1 MAIKSAAVGVT
12 TNNYLSPYIELTP
25 AMLSGAVA
33 GSGTR
38 VNSVG
43 SAWAVSG
50 NNVQATATVQVST
63 DGLGEGYCWAVEADV
78 LIAALGTT
86 ADNLRNGV
94 HSIVVAIRQKSD
106 PGAGCN
112 FGVALARSSDDT
124 GAVATLTGGGGGFRA
139 ATGDSTTIV
148 PMAFD
153 SSQES
158 VGSSFKDMEDVAAI
172 ARIEGFGGYWSAVST
187 LQVSGQNFTERA
199 QMNASGFA
207 SASDDIWL
215 VMWLGGATAETVSA
229 DADIWFALAAG
240 SNYNTVPS

>member
-1 MAIKSAAVGVT
+1 MAIKTSGGGVGGMV
-12 TNNYLSPYIELTP
+12 SSYIELTP

-50 NNVQATATVQVST
+50 NNVQATASVQVST
-63 DGLGEGYCWAVEADV
+63 DGLSEGYCWAVEADV

-86 ADNLRNGV
+86 AANLLNGV
-94 HSIVVAIRQKSD
+94 HSVNVAIRQQSD

-112 FGVALARSSDDT
+112 AGVAFARSSDDS
-124 GAVATLTGGGGGFRA
+124 GGVGTLTGGGGGFRA
-139 ATGDSTTIV
+139 ATGDSTTIT

-158 VGSSFKDMEDVAAI
+158 SGAGFSDIETSAAVV
-172 ARIEGFGGYWSAVST
+172 RLEGYGGYWQATASM
-187 LQVSGQNFTERA
+187 QVSGQTYLERGIK
-199 QMNASGFA
+199 NASGFA
-207 SASDDIWL
+207 SVSDQIWL

-229 DADIWFALAAG
+229 DMDIWFALTAG
-240 SNYNTVPS
+240 PNFGNVPA